1 MIQVL
6 FAVHIVL
13 CVALVGVVL
22 VQQGKGADLGAS
34 LGGGGSNTMFGAAGS
49 ADFMTKLTT
58 GLAIAFMVSS
68 ILLAKTYGNLIQVSS
83 EPVNPLEGSVLGS
96 SVVEA
101 PAEASEAAEG
111 GAAKE
116 AVSVDSN
123 AADDSKKEATDNTS
137 ESTTAEPK

>member
-1 MIQVL
+1 
-6 FAVHIVL
+6 
-13 CVALVGVVL
+13 
-22 VQQGKGADLGAS
+22 
-34 LGGGGSNTMFGAAGS
+34 
-49 ADFMTKLTT
+49 
-58 GLAIAFMVSS
+58 
-68 ILLAKTYGNLIQVSS
+68 SS